1 MAKKDINKPT
11 REELMIDLV
20 KGLHKESMLYFLIG
34 TLSSEQ
40 NIVDQQAKEASIT
53 QLQGIKEA
61 LDSVP
66 EIPETDKPK
75 IIELIDKSI
84 EICEQYKFE

>member
-34 TLSSEQ
+34 ALSSEQ
-40 NIVDQQAKEASIT
+40 NVVDQQAKEASIT

-61 LDSVP
+61 LDSVS

>member
-11 REELMIDLV
+11 CEELMIDLV

-34 TLSSEQ
+34 VLSSEQ
-40 NIVDQQAKEASIT
+40 NVVDQQAKEASIT

-66 EIPETDKPK
+66 EIPETEKLK

>member
-11 REELMIDLV
+11 CEELMIDLV

-34 TLSSEQ
+34 ALSSEQ
-40 NIVDQQAKEASIT
+40 NVVDQQAKEASIT

-84 EICEQYKFE
+84 DICEQYKFE

>member
-34 TLSSEQ
+34 ALSSEQ
-40 NIVDQQAKEASIT
+40 NVVDQQAKEASIT

-66 EIPETDKPK
+66 EIPETEKPK

>member
-20 KGLHKESMLYFLIG
+20 RGLHKESMLYFLIG
-34 TLSSEQ
+34 ALSSEQ
-40 NIVDQQAKEASIT
+40 NVVDQQAKEASIT
-53 QLQGIKEA
+53 QLQGIREA